1 MLRAETSCNFYWGE
15 AWVGRCNAD
24 LDEAAS
30 FLDQAGSRLTSH
42 QPLDSRRP
50 SPNARPSVCVPATG
64 ARRGRP
70 TQLAAGMNMTKVAGK
85 PHWRPYDPQR
95 RQDRTAAQQRLAAE
109 AGLPYVMRR
118 PLPVA
123 SRERYLGKFPFRSGP
138 RLRDRGKHGRAVA
151 GSGNAWARPRSS
163 LTHLIGRRY
172 PVRRPCAADRVP
184 PPARS
189 ATGSRPTHRHTSG
202 DSRRL
207 AAARNQA
214 AAGARWPARRPVAAP
229 LRRTRPSRRR
239 YRTARGPR
247 ALSPRR

>member
-1 MLRAETSCNFYWGE
+1 
-15 AWVGRCNAD
+15 
-24 LDEAAS
+24 
-30 FLDQAGSRLTSH
+30 
-42 QPLDSRRP
+42 
-50 SPNARPSVCVPATG
+50 
-64 ARRGRP
+64 
-70 TQLAAGMNMTKVAGK
+70 MTKVAGK
-85 PHWRPYDPQR
+85 RHWRPYDPQR
-95 RQDRTAAQQRLAAE
+95 RQDRIAAQQRLAAE

-138 RLRDRGKHGRAVA
+138 RLRDRGKHGRAGGWLRKCMGQA
-151 GSGNAWARPRSS
+151 AIIPHPPHR
-163 LTHLIGRRY
+163 T
-172 PVRRPCAADRVP
+172 PVPGMRRPCAADRVP

-229 LRRTRPSRRR
+229 LRRNRPSRRR

-247 ALSPRR
+247 ALSRDVEPWLRLGIRRRLGRGG